1 MAPRD
6 LSPRAIR
13 SSVKEKGVNCKS
25 RVKGVEMEGVETLD
39 GRKKRLNA
47 IRYRGWRRG
56 REREKEERGEKET
69 SSD

>member
-1 MAPRD
+1 
-6 LSPRAIR
+6 
-13 SSVKEKGVNCKS
+13 
-25 RVKGVEMEGVETLD
+25 MEGVETLD

-56 REREKEERGEKET
+56 REREKEEGGEKET